1 MMYYTKRS
9 ICIIIVVTTENFKT
23 PTTTSA
29 TISNNP
35 QASIARS
42 CKLPTSIRPWTLRF
56 DVKYFYEERITT
68 AILKTM
74 RYWIQFYS
82 NMI

>member
-1 MMYYTKRS
+1 M
-9 ICIIIVVTTENFKT
+9 VVTTKILNT
-23 PTTTSA
+23 PTTISA

-35 QASIARS
+35 QTIIAKS

-56 DVKYFYEERITT
+56 NVKYFYEERITT

-74 RYWIQFYS
+74 RYWIQFYN

>member
-1 MMYYTKRS
+1 ME
-9 ICIIIVVTTENFKT
+9 VTTKISNT
-23 PTTTSA
+23 STTTSA

-35 QASIARS
+35 QAVIARS
-42 CKLPTSIRPWTLRF
+42 CKLPTPIRPWILRL
-56 DVKYFYEERITT
+56 DVKYFHEERITT

-82 NMI
+82 NIM

>member
-1 MMYYTKRS
+1 ML
-9 ICIIIVVTTENFKT
+9 VTTEILNA

-35 QASIARS
+35 QAVIARS

-56 DVKYFYEERITT
+56 DVKYFNEERITT

-74 RYWIQFYS
+74 RYWIQFYR

>member
-1 MMYYTKRS
+1 ME
-9 ICIIIVVTTENFKT
+9 VTTKISNT

-29 TISNNP
+29 AISNNP
-35 QASIARS
+35 QAVIARS

-56 DVKYFYEERITT
+56 DANYFYEERITT